1 MTLSPAHPLVT
12 VLTLLALAGCVTE
25 VQSGPGSRGV
35 PVRPGGAAPTASDA
49 PKATLPDGPVA
60 TPAVAVTS
68 SAAVRVTFFPAGS
81 VPYDGAT
88 LPLVSPDGK
97 YLAVQSGEAPTW
109 PTLLAEP
116 AAEPVNRT
124 TITVFDV
131 SGPTPSPMNGPD
143 PVPGGLMLGRAA
155 DGAGFLVESPQ
166 RDGSRWIGRVA
177 WGTGNLQWLA
187 KDGNCN
193 AHGVLTGDGSLLFTR
208 RAPGATEADLVLVAH
223 GKPESVRPAGGETFA
238 FPMAGDDPSV
248 VYACRIGRNA
258 TDLEAIR
265 VRGGKLEGTV
275 MRRLLGA
282 SADPLLAHQVA
293 QTSPGP
299 ASGRLGLEPGPL
311 VLYSPRTGCMAVF
324 DLSSGVFEALT
335 PKSVAAA
342 RSPDPLSPGYF
353 CTTPEGL
360 AFVPKIGSGGPTGAG
375 TTVIG
380 TQYVPRLIAA
390 GPEQPSLLLVGP
402 VRQTPDR
409 LELVRMILKAR
420 TEAPGR

>member
-1 MTLSPAHPLVT
+1 MKASSARHAACLVAL
-12 VLTLLALAGCVTE
+12 VSLAGCVSE

-35 PVRPGGAAPTASDA
+35 PVRPGGPAPATSDS
-49 PKATLPDGPVA
+49 PKPTLPDGPVA

-97 YLAVQSGEAPTW
+97 YLAVQSGEAPSW

-116 AAEPVNRT
+116 ASEPVNRT

-131 SGPTPSPMNGPD
+131 SGPAPTPVEGPD

-177 WGTGNLQWLA
+177 WGTGKLQWLV

-193 AHGVLTGDGSLLFTR
+193 AHGVLTSDGSLVFTR
-208 RAPGATEADLVLVAH
+208 RAPGAPESDLVLISP

-238 FPMAGDDPSV
+238 FPMVGDDPAV

-265 VRGGKLEGTV
+265 VQGGKLEGTV
-275 MRRLLGA
+275 MRRLLGG

-293 QTSPGP
+293 LTSPGP
-299 ASGRLGLEPGPL
+299 APARLGLEAGPL
-311 VLYSPRTGCMAVF
+311 VLFSPRTGCMAVF

-353 CTTPEGL
+353 CTTAEGL
-360 AFVPKIGSGGPTGAG
+360 SFVPKIGSGGPTGAG

-390 GPEQPSLLLVGP
+390 GPDRPSLMLVGP

-409 LELVRMILKAR
+409 LELVRMVLKAR
-420 TEAPGR
+420 TEAPGE